1 MTSLDLRMKLI
12 HLMMMTDSHSI
23 AQLPWTALRSFEAAS
38 RLGSFQAAAREL
50 AVTPTAIS
58 HQIRRLEDHLGG
70 RLFERLHRSLKLTP
84 AGRILARETQK
95 AFSGLARTVDR
106 LRMEGH
112 AGAVRD
118 LAISVVPSLAGK
130 WLTPRLHGF
139 QERHPRIS
147 LRIVADEA
155 LVDLK
160 GDKTIDIALRYGPAR
175 PEKGI
180 HAELLW
186 PETDVV
192 AVCGREIAR
201 KLAKHPPADLARHM
215 LIRTAPPR
223 SPAHRSPPPAD
234 WHAWFKAAGI
244 SVDAGLR
251 KALTGPFFST
261 THLSI
266 EAAIAGRGIALAPRI
281 LVEADIAAGRLVE
294 PFAISL
300 ADPNGFWLLC
310 RKDRLTESG
319 IKAFIGWIR
328 REAARAE

>member
-1 MTSLDLRMKLI
+1 MKSI
-12 HLMMMTDSHSI
+12 HLKGMIDTHSI
-23 AQLPWTALRSFEAAS
+23 AHLPWTALRSFEAAS

-58 HQIRRLEDHLGG
+58 HQIKRLEDHLGS

-84 AGRILARETQK
+84 AGRILACETQK
-95 AFSGLARTVDR
+95 AFSGLARTIDR
-106 LRMEGH
+106 LQVEGQ
-112 AGAVRD
+112 AGATHD

-155 LVDLK
+155 LIDLRS
-160 GDKTIDIALRYGPAR
+160 DKTIDIALRYGRAR

-180 HAELLW
+180 HAEPLW

-192 AVCGREIAR
+192 AVCGKEIAR
-201 KLAKHPPADLARHM
+201 KLAKRPPADLARHM

-223 SPAHRSPPPAD
+223 PPAHRGSPSAD
-234 WHAWFKAAGI
+234 WNAWFKAAG
-244 SVDAGLR
+244 VPADTALR

-266 EAAIAGRGIALAPRI
+266 EAATAGRGIALAPRI
-281 LVEADIAAGRLVE
+281 LVAADIAAGRLME
-294 PFAISL
+294 PFDIRL

-310 RKDRLTESG
+310 RKDRLTEGG

-328 REAARAE
+328 REAAGAE

>member
-1 MTSLDLRMKLI
+1 MI
-12 HLMMMTDSHSI
+12 MTDAHSI
-23 AQLPWTALRSFEAAS
+23 ARLPWTALRSFEAAS

-50 AVTPTAIS
+50 SVTPTAIS
-58 HQIRRLEDHLGG
+58 HQIRRLEDHLGS
-70 RLFERLHRSLKLTP
+70 RLFERLHRSLRLTP

-139 QERHPRIS
+139 QENHPRIS

-160 GDKTIDIALRYGPAR
+160 GDKTVDIALRYGPAR
-175 PEKGI
+175 PEKAI

-186 PETDVV
+186 PETEII
-192 AVCGREIAR
+192 AVCGKEIAR
-201 KLAKHPPADLARHM
+201 KLAKRPPADLARHM

-281 LVEADIAAGRLVE
+281 LVEADIAAGRLME
-294 PFAISL
+294 PFATSL

-328 REAARAE
+328 REAAGIE